1 MIKLKLYKICINKRM
16 SQSKL
21 SRLTGISQSYISKI
35 ESGTQTPTLEII
47 NKIAKTL
54 DVCPI
59 HDLLECDCSKCQE
72 KRKSNKGE

>member
-1 MIKLKLYKICINKRM
+1 M

-35 ESGTQTPTLEII
+35 ESETQTPTLETID
-47 NKIAKTL
+47 KIAKAL

-59 HDLLECDCSKCQE
+59 HDLLECDCPKCQ
-72 KRKSNKGE
+72 KKTKSNKGE